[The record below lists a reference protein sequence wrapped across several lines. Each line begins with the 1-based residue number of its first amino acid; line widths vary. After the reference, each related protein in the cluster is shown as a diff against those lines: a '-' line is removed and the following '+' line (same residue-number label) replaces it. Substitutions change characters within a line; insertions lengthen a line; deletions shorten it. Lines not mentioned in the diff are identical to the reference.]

1 MMAVQK
7 AVMARFGKKIDSEIV
22 EHFIKTGNTDAPED
36 YQKIFR
42 EEAEKYCRKIFDS
55 LSRCEYDSDFM
66 KLYIVGGGGCLIRRF
81 GKYNSEKTVFIDDIC
96 AAAKGYQKFALRSL
110 KAMEKR
116 SE

>member
-1 MMAVQK
+1 
-7 AVMARFGKKIDSEIV
+7 
-22 EHFIKTGNTDAPED
+22 
-36 YQKIFR
+36 
-42 EEAEKYCRKIFDS
+42 
-55 LSRCEYDSDFM
+55 M